1 MSHKSLLEE
10 FTMYDKGLSFNDAVK
25 RIVKPKYYKSFV
37 AQILVFIHLASKYF
51 LTITNWSTYNVVG
64 FILLYFAIP
73 AFGIEAIIIEYM
85 FDCRYCFPNLTDKEK
100 EKLREDYR
108 KMKDLSKT

>member
-1 MSHKSLLEE
+1 MLYRLFLKE
-10 FTMYDKGLSFNDAVK
+10 FIMYDKGLSFSDAVK

-37 AQILVFIHLASKYF
+37 AQILVFILLASRYF
-51 LTITNWSTYNVVG
+51 LIITNWAFYNVVG

-73 AFGIEAIIIEYM
+73 AFIIESVIIEHMYN
-85 FDCRYCFPNLTDKEK
+85 CRYFFPRLTDKRK
-100 EKLREDYR
+100 EELREDYR